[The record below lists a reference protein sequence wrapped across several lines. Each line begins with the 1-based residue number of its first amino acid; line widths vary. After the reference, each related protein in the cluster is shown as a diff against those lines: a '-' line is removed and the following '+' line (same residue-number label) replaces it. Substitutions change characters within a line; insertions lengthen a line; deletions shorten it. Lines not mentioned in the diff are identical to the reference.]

1 MYRAHGDSLIM
12 KASSNN
18 IFDTVRSA
26 LLLGIE
32 GIHSE
37 AFFRGILK
45 RERAVAER
53 NSHHVTV
60 LAFYSHGDRIR
71 LKAAR
76 ILGGV
81 FADRLRVTDLIGWMD
96 IRTIGVILP
105 HTCVK
110 DASLLAEQICSKMAS
125 RGVTLDY
132 KFYLY
137 PHDECGKWDKQRELP
152 LPHDCDCSPAAN
164 AGHELHQFIVAESRI
179 AGEVNAGD
187 CKRASA
193 HSLDDIC
200 SAPVPVWKR
209 GLDIALCLF
218 GLTVFGPL
226 MLLIA
231 IGIKIVA
238 PGPVLFR
245 QERIGYKGK
254 PFMLFKFRSM
264 KLNADTGVHKEHL
277 AQLMKSNAC
286 LMKLDKADARL
297 IPFGKLF
304 RASGLDELPQLFNIL
319 RGDMSFIGPRPCVP
333 YEYEQFSQW
342 HKRRCETYPG
352 LTGLWQVSG
361 KNKTTF
367 TEMMRLDIKY
377 GHRQSL
383 REEMRILLQTI
394 PAVLG
399 QIKESS
405 STKGST

>member
-1 MYRAHGDSLIM
+1 MIAKLRLILD
-12 KASSNN
+12 A
-18 IFDTVRSA
+18 VRSA
-26 LLLGIE
+26 LLPRVE
-32 GIHSE
+32 GIYSDVVFK
-37 AFFRGILK
+37 AILK

-53 NSHHVTV
+53 NSHYITV
-60 LAFYSHGDRIR
+60 LAFYSPGDRIG
-71 LKAAR
+71 LNDAR
-76 ILGGV
+76 ILGGI
-81 FADRLRVTDLIGWMD
+81 FADRLRATDLIGWMD
-96 IRTIGVILP
+96 VRTIGVILP
-105 HTCVK
+105 HTRVK
-110 DASLLAEQICSKMAS
+110 DASLVAEQICSKMAS
-125 RGVTLDY
+125 RAVKLDY

-152 LPHDCDCSPAAN
+152 LPYDCDCSPSAN
-164 AGHELHQFIVAESRI
+164 AGHELHQFSVAEARSARE
-179 AGEVNAGD
+179 ANPAEV
-187 CKRASA
+187 KRASA
-193 HSLDDIC
+193 YPLDDIC

-209 GLDIALCLF
+209 GADIALCVI

-231 IGIKIVA
+231 LGIKIVA
-238 PGPVLFR
+238 PGPILFK
-245 QERIGYKGK
+245 QERIGYRGK

-264 KLNADTGVHKEHL
+264 KMNADTGVHKEHL
-277 AQLMKSNAC
+277 AQLMKSDAR
-286 LMKLDKADARL
+286 LTKLDQADARL

-383 REEMRILLQTI
+383 KEDMRILAQTI
-394 PAVLG
+394 PAVVG
-399 QIKESS
+399 QIRESS
-405 STKGST
+405 STKGNA